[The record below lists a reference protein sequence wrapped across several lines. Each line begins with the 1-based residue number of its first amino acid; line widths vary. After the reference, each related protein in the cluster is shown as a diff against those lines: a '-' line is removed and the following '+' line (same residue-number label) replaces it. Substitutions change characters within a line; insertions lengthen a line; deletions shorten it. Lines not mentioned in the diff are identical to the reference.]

1 MQPNS
6 YGVIAK
12 HLQRDFGQP
21 ISRSERPT
29 AARIARFE
37 LPSVRFQ
44 DCCHSLPLAVDLR
57 R

>member
-37 LPSVRFQ
+37 LPVVRHQ
-44 DCCHSLPLAVDLR
+44 NCCHCAASRDQEP
-57 R
+57 